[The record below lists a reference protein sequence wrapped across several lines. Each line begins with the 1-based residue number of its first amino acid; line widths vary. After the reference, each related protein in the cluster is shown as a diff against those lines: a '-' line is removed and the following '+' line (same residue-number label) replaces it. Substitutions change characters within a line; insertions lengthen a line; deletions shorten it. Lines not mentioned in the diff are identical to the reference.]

1 MAEFDSQK
9 APDLDEALP
18 DDALEPEELDAVAGG
33 GHGRENAEA
42 KRAPATQT

>member
-33 GHGRENAEA
+33 GHGLENAEA